1 MNEPNLNPIPP
12 AILKARVEA
21 DRLARL
27 LNEELPNGDELK
39 DVWYE
44 VNRTIRPALAAIREL
59 EGQATS
65 QRQQTDCAG
74 VG

>member
-1 MNEPNLNPIPP
+1 MNEPNLNAVSP
-12 AILKARVEA
+12 AIIKARVEA

-27 LNEELPNGDELK
+27 LNEEQPSGDELK
-39 DVWYE
+39 DQWYE

-59 EGQATS
+59 EGQATAR
-65 QRQQTDCAG
+65 RQQADCTG